1 MPPRLV
7 ALAVAA
13 FILAACATNPSQT
26 PQPISHKPDAVMG
39 SARTQGG
46 PLSAPGL
53 ASSAIAPKTAAAP
66 IGEDQ
71 IGDLASSPAFSNL
84 PGWGAEDHLAA
95 FRAFLAS
102 CPVQKRPALARVC
115 LRAQA
120 LADPE
125 ELSAR
130 RFFED
135 NFKPEP
141 VSDDG
146 VLTGYF
152 TPIYEARRRAEGDF
166 TAPVRPR
173 PADLPTRASEAPYAD
188 RAAIESRPSY
198 DAIAWMRPE
207 DLFFLQIQG
216 SGVLVFPDG
225 ARSRAVFD
233 GANGAPF
240 LGIARPLRQRGLLLG
255 DETSAQSI
263 HDWLARNRGP
273 VAQQIMALDRRYV
286 FFRLEPDD
294 GQTPAGAA
302 GARLV
307 PGRDMAVDPARH
319 AMGDVFWI
327 DAEAPTLIGA
337 FPAYRRLAVALDTGA
352 AIKGDVRA
360 DLYIGLGP
368 EAGIEAG
375 RIRHVLRLYRLDPVD
390 HAQP

>member
-7 ALAVAA
+7 ALGVLAVV
-13 FILAACATNPSQT
+13 LAACATRPPRSSVPPARRSDPLVAAEPLRT
-26 PQPISHKPDAVMG
+26 APISRP
-39 SARTQGG
+39 
-46 PLSAPGL
+46 
-53 ASSAIAPKTAAAP
+53 AAAP
-66 IGEDQ
+66 VTEPMARGEDQ
-71 IGDLASSPAFSNL
+71 IGDLASSPAFANL
-84 PGWGAEDHLAA
+84 PGWATEDHLAA
-95 FRAFLAS
+95 FQAFLAS
-102 CPVQKRPALARVC
+102 CPVQKRPALLRTC

-120 LADPE
+120 LVSPN

-141 VSDDG
+141 VSEPG

-152 TPIYEARRRAEGDF
+152 TPIYEARVRAEGEF
-166 TAPVRPR
+166 TAPVRPK
-173 PADLPTRASEAPYAD
+173 PADLPGRLGDTPYAD
-188 RAAIESRPSY
+188 RAVIEGRPSD
-198 DAIAWMRPE
+198 DAVAWMRPE

-216 SGVLVFPDG
+216 SGILVFPSG
-225 ARSRAVFD
+225 SRSRAVFD

-240 LGIARPLRQRGLLLG
+240 LGIAKPLRQRGLLPG
-255 DETSAQSI
+255 DDTSALSI

-273 VAQQIMALDRRYV
+273 VAQEMMDLDRRYV

-302 GARLV
+302 GARLS
-307 PGRDMAVDPARH
+307 PGRDLAMDPAHH
-319 AMGDVFWI
+319 AMGELFWI
-327 DAEAPTLIGA
+327 DAEAPSLIGA

-360 DLYIGLGP
+360 DLYLGLGP
-368 EAGIEAG
+368 EAGVEAG
-375 RIRHVLRLYRLDPVD
+375 RIRHVLRLYHLQPLD

>member
-1 MPPRLV
+1 
-7 ALAVAA
+7 
-13 FILAACATNPSQT
+13 
-26 PQPISHKPDAVMG
+26 
-39 SARTQGG
+39 
-46 PLSAPGL
+46 
-53 ASSAIAPKTAAAP
+53 
-66 IGEDQ
+66 
-71 IGDLASSPAFSNL
+71 
-84 PGWGAEDHLAA
+84 
-95 FRAFLAS
+95 
-102 CPVQKRPALARVC
+102 
-115 LRAQA
+115 

>member
-1 MPPRLV
+1 MRPGLV
-7 ALAVAA
+7 ALAVSAVV
-13 FILAACATNPSQT
+13 LAACATRPSQT
-26 PQPISHKPDAVMG
+26 PPPPHRQSPLADPDPSQASPFAAPAV
-39 SARTQGG
+39 
-46 PLSAPGL
+46 
-53 ASSAIAPKTAAAP
+53 IPKMLPAP

-71 IGDLASSPAFSNL
+71 IGELASSPAFSNL
-84 PGWGAEDHLAA
+84 PGWAAEDHLAA
-95 FRAFLAS
+95 FQAFLAS
-102 CPVQKRPALARVC
+102 CPVQKRPAFVRVC

-120 LADPE
+120 LAGPN

-135 NFKPEP
+135 NFKPGSASLP
-141 VSDDG
+141 G

-152 TPIYEARRRAEGDF
+152 TPIYEARAHAEGDF
-166 TAPVRPR
+166 TAAMRPR
-173 PADLPTRASEAPYAD
+173 PADLPSRLSEAPYAD
-188 RAAIESRPSY
+188 RAIIETRPSD

-216 SGVLVFPDG
+216 SGILIFQGG

-240 LGIARPLRQRGLLLG
+240 LGIAKPLRQRGLLPG
-255 DETSAQSI
+255 DDTSAQSI

-273 VAQQIMALDRRYV
+273 VAQEMMALDRRYV

-307 PGRDMAVDPARH
+307 PGRDLAVDPARH
-319 AMGDVFWI
+319 AMGDLFWI
-327 DAEAPTLIGA
+327 DAVAPSLTGA

-352 AIKGDVRA
+352 AIKGEVRA
-360 DLYIGLGP
+360 DLYLGLGP

-375 RIRHVLRLYRLDPVD
+375 RIRHVLRLYRLEPVD